1 VSGGP
6 KPSDTRIA
14 IRVARASDRAFV
26 LETAKRLADFEAPA
40 WRTPAEIVEGES
52 RTLRAFFESPP
63 PGTLL
68 LIAESGDGRPLGF
81 AYLETPR
88 DYFTQ
93 RTHGHVGI
101 LAVAQE
107 AEGRGAGGALLE
119 AAEAWARR
127 NGFRELTLNVFCANE
142 RAIRL
147 YRRRGFEPE
156 TLRYVRRLEGEPGP
170 DERP

>member
-1 VSGGP
+1 MSEGAGS
-6 KPSDTRIA
+6 SDTRIT
-14 IRVARASDRAFV
+14 IRAARATDRDFV
-26 LETAKRLADFEAPA
+26 LETAKRLADFETPD

-63 PGTLL
+63 PQTLL
-68 LIAESGDGRPLGF
+68 LVAESDDGRPLGF

-88 DYFTQ
+88 DYFSQ
-93 RTHGHVGI
+93 RRHGHVGI
-101 LAVAQE
+101 LAVAKV

-127 NGFRELTLNVFCANE
+127 SGFRELTLNVFCAND

-147 YRRRGFEPE
+147 YRRRGFEAE
-156 TLRYVRRLEGEPGP
+156 TLRFVRRLESGPEP
-170 DERP
+170 DERT